1 MTRLDGRTALVAGG
15 ASGMGAATARRFVRE
30 GANVTIADVDIVR
43 AKDVAAE
50 LGANVLVVDLDVR

>member
-1 MTRLDGRTALVAGG
+1 
-15 ASGMGAATARRFVRE
+15 MGAATARRFVRE